1 MRVGRT
7 FGSHGIRAVCFR
19 IRCWALP
26 GVERSVLWLTD
37 GLHRARIPAVIC
49 QGGKPASWQYKFAC
63 RAQIS
68 FPLSGF
74 PLGNR
79 VSTSLELWS
88 FPFQYLNAREAPCH
102 CTLVLRHN
110 GSVRERTAWNA
121 VWPHWGFE
129 MDWNLQTH
137 KNSSWCL
144 LQMDKKKEA
153 KSLLTQKGWGFVD
166 WKKSMEILLGI
177 EKILCEAYWGI
188 VYIIL
193 RYNLIYAINFTFFEC
208 MVWRVLEA
216 KLSVIPPMPVL
227 SLNRCVLLLQLCPT
241 LCNPMDCSPPGS
253 SVHEISQPR
262 VLEWVA
268 RPSRGSSR
276 PRDWTRVSLCLLHCR
291 WALYH

>member
-7 FGSHGIRAVCFR
+7 FGSHRIKAVCFR
-19 IRCWALP
+19 IRWWALP

-37 GLHRARIPAVIC
+37 GLHRARLLAVIC

-68 FPLSGF
+68 FPLNGF
-74 PLGNR
+74 PLVGNR
-79 VSTSLELWS
+79 ASTSLELWS

-144 LQMDKKKEA
+144 LQMGKKKGGQE
-153 KSLLTQKGWGFVD
+153 FVNP
-166 WKKSMEILLGI
+166 EGLGI
-177 EKILCEAYWGI
+177 CTLEEVHGDSFRNWKNFLWGL
-188 VYIIL
+188 L
-193 RYNLIYAINFTFFEC
+193 RY
-208 MVWRVLEA
+208 
-216 KLSVIPPMPVL
+216 
-227 SLNRCVLLLQLCPT
+227 SLHYIEV
-241 LCNPMDCSPPGS
+241 
-253 SVHEISQPR
+253 
-262 VLEWVA
+262 
-268 RPSRGSSR
+268 
-276 PRDWTRVSLCLLHCR
+276 
-291 WALYH
+291 